1 MQFAGL
7 VAQIGGGMS
16 PVLLGF
22 GFSLGTAIIVI
33 LGDYVIK
40 VAADGNLP
48 LTSRYMLLGCGLYAF
63 SAVLWYFAMRHVTL
77 AQAGVAY
84 SMLTLVA
91 LAIIGAVSFDEPIGQ
106 REFVGLGL
114 ALAAMMVMSHTA

>member
-48 LTSRYMLLGCGLYAF
+48 LTSRYMLLGCGL

>member
-1 MQFAGL
+1 
-7 VAQIGGGMS
+7 
-16 PVLLGF
+16 
-22 GFSLGTAIIVI
+22 
-33 LGDYVIK
+33 
-40 VAADGNLP
+40 
-48 LTSRYMLLGCGLYAF
+48 
-63 SAVLWYFAMRHVTL
+63 MRHVTL